1 MHIKELRCVAN
12 LNCGPISHPPR
23 RLHFCPIYTATC
35 IYRQELSIAVHYAV
49 HYFSSYCRPHKY
61 TRARAH
67 THTHTHTHT
76 VVAQP
81 RGTHFLRLTQK
92 LRRKRQSRGKQIKK
106 KESSKESALPFT
118 KRERYGDIYT
128 LYGKREEKKERE
140 RERK

>member
-1 MHIKELRCVAN
+1 MLCI
-12 LNCGPISHPPR
+12 IFPR
-23 RLHFCPIYTATC
+23 IVDHT
-35 IYRQELSIAVHYAV
+35 S
-49 HYFSSYCRPHKY
+49 

-67 THTHTHTHT
+67 THTQTHTHT

-106 KESSKESALPFT
+106 KKESSKESALPFT

-128 LYGKREEKKERE
+128 LHGKREEKKERE
-140 RERK
+140 RERENKKKRERRKSASHEYRIANSTDFNESIDVELGGLLSIGL

>member
-1 MHIKELRCVAN
+1 MLCI
-12 LNCGPISHPPR
+12 IFPR
-23 RLHFCPIYTATC
+23 IVGHT
-35 IYRQELSIAVHYAV
+35 S
-49 HYFSSYCRPHKY
+49 

-106 KESSKESALPFT
+106 KKKESSKESALPFT

-128 LYGKREEKKERE
+128 LHGKREEKKERE
-140 RERK
+140 REREKIKKKEREEKAHRMNIESRTPQILTNQSMSNWVDY

>member
-1 MHIKELRCVAN
+1 MLCI
-12 LNCGPISHPPR
+12 IFPR
-23 RLHFCPIYTATC
+23 IVDHTST
-35 IYRQELSIAVHYAV
+35 H
-49 HYFSSYCRPHKY
+49 
-61 TRARAH
+61 TRH

-128 LYGKREEKKERE
+128 RYMERERKRRNERENKKKERE
-140 RERK
+140 REKKKRIA

>member
-1 MHIKELRCVAN
+1 M
-12 LNCGPISHPPR
+12 S
-23 RLHFCPIYTATC
+23 TT
-35 IYRQELSIAVHYAV
+35 QVH
-49 HYFSSYCRPHKY
+49 
-61 TRARAH
+61 TRAH
-67 THTHTHTHT
+67 TRTHTHTHT

-128 LYGKREEKKERE
+128 RYMERERKRRNERENKKKRE
-140 RERK
+140 RERRKSASHEYRIANSTDFNESINVELGGLLSIGL